1 MIEPCAS
8 VSNTNYH
15 QLGIFKAVHDSAHDF
30 SSKHVFESGKYRWS
44 LVKSTGWLTFKRE
57 TVHCAH
63 DLPENV
69 YKLAM
74 LFIASAFYKLVIHA
88 ATFRLS
94 RLRLF

>member
-30 SSKHVFESGKYRWS
+30 SSKHVFERGKYRWS
-44 LVKSTGWLTFKRE
+44 LAKSIGWLTFKKE
-57 TVHCAH
+57 TAHCAH

-74 LFIASAFYKLVIHA
+74 LFIASTYYQPVIHTA
-88 ATFRLS
+88 AFSRWRL
-94 RLRLF
+94 L